1 MRNLHIFRPIG
12 TIALCA
18 TLGVTLLGA
27 DLGDATSPADTQ
39 FAHSAMGVLLQ
50 SVSNANAAESSGSD
64 HVKAVASSVQS
75 DEIAIGS
82 QLASLA
88 SYYGIALSTNA
99 PKPTTDGSGYAAD
112 QAHQLQTLIVMF
124 QQEKDGGG
132 GAQLRA
138 FAGQSIPILEKD
150 LQAVQ
155 SAQ

>member
-1 MRNLHIFRPIG
+1 
-12 TIALCA
+12 
-18 TLGVTLLGA
+18 
-27 DLGDATSPADTQ
+27 
-39 FAHSAMGVLLQ
+39 MGVLLQ

-64 HVKAVASSVQS
+64 HVKAVASSVQN

-99 PKPTTDGSGYAAD
+99 PKPTTDGSGYATD
-112 QAHQLQTLIVMF
+112 QAHQLQTLIVIF

-138 FAGQSIPILEKD
+138 FAGQSLPILEKD

>member
-1 MRNLHIFRPIG
+1 MRNLHILRPIG

-27 DLGDATSPADTQ
+27 DLGDATTPADSQ

-50 SVSNANAAESSGSD
+50 SVSNATAAESSGD
-64 HVKAVASSVQS
+64 EHVKTVATNVQS

-82 QLASLA
+82 QLASLS
-88 SYYGIALSTNA
+88 SYYGITLSTNA
-99 PKPTTDGSGYAAD
+99 PKATTDGSGYVAD
-112 QAHQLQTLIVMF
+112 QAHQLHTLIVLF

-132 GAQLRA
+132 GAQMRA
-138 FAGQSIPILEKD
+138 FAGQSLPILEKD

-155 SAQ
+155 GS